1 MVDVNTDI
9 VSAAERA
16 VALSKARDGQVL
28 DYSEASL
35 AIVED
40 LLAEISSYAADM
52 TDTEVQTLVECFGC
66 YVLEVGRRAH
76 GGRYQWFDQ
85 REEPILVVE
94 GPDFRIAMITW
105 GRVRGRIEGDP
116 GDNIPFFYDGF
127 AQRVRA
133 AEPATDALYV

>member
-9 VSAAERA
+9 ATAAEQA
-16 VALSKARDGQVL
+16 VAMSRDRDGQVL

-52 TDTEVQTLVECFGC
+52 TEVEVQTLAECVGC
-66 YVLEVGRRAH
+66 YVLEVGRRAC

-85 REEPILVVE
+85 REQPVLVVE
-94 GPDFRIAMITW
+94 GPGICIAMITW
-105 GRVRGRIEGDP
+105 DRVRGRIKGDP
-116 GDNIPFFYDGF
+116 GDNIPFFYAGF
-127 AQRVRA
+127 ARRARA
-133 AEPATDALYV
+133 AEPGTDALFV